1 MAKNAVVLD
10 EGDAITVDMNI
21 DLTGHTALTLYIS
34 KPDGTVVS
42 KVDADGV
49 TDNGAP
55 TEKKIAYTTETA
67 LLDQDGD
74 WLFSGKLTTASG
86 VFSSPVPAVYTVQ
99 RRNQSS

>member
-10 EGDAITVDMNI
+10 YGDDITVDMNI
-21 DLTGHTALTLYIS
+21 NLTGHTALAVEFT
-34 KPDGTVVS
+34 KPDGTSVT
-42 KVDADGV
+42 KVDTDGV

-55 TEKKIAYTTETA
+55 TLKMLAYTIEQN

-74 WLFSGKLTTASG
+74 WQVSGKLTTATG
-86 VFSSPVPAVYTVQ
+86 VFSSPVPDVYTVQ